1 MREREWSYTKL
12 RVGGD
17 GGKER
22 GSLCSQ
28 NKTYAGAFWAT
39 ETCLFFLKTI
49 TNICIHACIYKR
61 QKTTY
66 THMATQ
72 LVRTSVHHPWSM
84 YWWPVWEMGA
94 MGFPPQLLPSSG
106 ETPCSRSPLFA
117 SVYNSDTHPS
127 YSCAFSILPSPLFTV
142 VSPNLQKSLPPS
154 SLLPTAPSSFVH
166 SACSSE
172 MALVM
177 AVIRAGPVMC
187 LCWRKREG
195 KHSERGCHDKEAV
208 SGNHRNL
215 GNHEVIFSSISNIAV
230 SVPPSN
236 ESCLCPTFLLPLFLS
251 EEALCGLVEFVSPTA
266 SVLSSAATT
275 QHFSYIRKFSW
286 GWPRNPTI

>member
-1 MREREWSYTKL
+1 MREREWSYTKM
-12 RVGGD
+12 RVGSD

-28 NKTYAGAFWAT
+28 NKTYAGAFWVT

-49 TNICIHACIYKR
+49 TNIRIHACIYKR

-66 THMATQ
+66 THMDTQ

-94 MGFPPQLLPSSG
+94 MDFPRQVLPSSG
-106 ETPCSRSPLFA
+106 ETPCSRSPLFSA
-117 SVYNSDTHPS
+117 VYN
-127 YSCAFSILPSPLFTV
+127 
-142 VSPNLQKSLPPS
+142 SPNLQKSLPPS

-172 MALVM
+172 TALVM

-187 LCWRKREG
+187 LCSRKREG
-195 KHSERGCHDKEAV
+195 EHSERGCRDKEVV

-215 GNHEVIFSSISNIAV
+215 GNREVIFSGVSNIAV

-236 ESCLCPTFLLPLFLS
+236 ESCLCPTFLLPPFLS

-275 QHFSYIRKFSW
+275 QHFSYIRKFPW